1 MPAHLSQSHTPRFL
15 FPLRWGSVNP
25 VLSPCQAGRYRGRWA
40 GPVPVGG
47 RHAGWGLSRVLPGET
62 PGLDRPRGWSSGRT
76 SDERHWWSPTSAST
90 EWRRCPVAMAT
101 RDCSTRVAG
110 GRDRLSWMLGT
121 RLWRAEDGIRTRDPH
136 LGKLVLFVCTV
147 GSGPPLCRSVD
158 PVSTP
163 SIESLSVVERS
174 TIAEDSKS
182 TTLRVCAS
190 RG

>member
-110 GRDRLSWMLGT
+110 GARPPLMD
-121 RLWRAEDGIRTRDPH
+121 ARDPIMES
-136 LGKLVLFVCTV
+136 GRRDSNPRPSPWQV
-147 GSGPPLCRSVD
+147 GAFRLHGRLQSPAVPFRRPSFH
-158 PVSTP
+158 PVH
-163 SIESLSVVERS
+163 
-174 TIAEDSKS
+174 
-182 TTLRVCAS
+182 
-190 RG
+190 